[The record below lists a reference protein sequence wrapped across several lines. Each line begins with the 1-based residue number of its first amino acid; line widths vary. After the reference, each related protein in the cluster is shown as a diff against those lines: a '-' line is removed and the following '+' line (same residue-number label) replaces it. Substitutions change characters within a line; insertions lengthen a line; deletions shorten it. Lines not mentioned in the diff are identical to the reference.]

1 MVIKCCVP
9 NCTRNYKSSGRNVY
23 IFKFPKDKDL
33 REKWLRSIHRENS
46 KISFHSVVCHLHF
59 VETDILHTTS
69 EVDWKTGKTLT
80 VNLKKPKLKPNA
92 IASVF
97 PNAPSYLSKTVF
109 VREDPVEKRQSLEAS
124 YIQEALFDSIETS
137 ASLET
142 KFSISSYDELLSKT
156 SYVSLNNKWE
166 IIKKSDS

>member
-1 MVIKCCVP
+1 MVNRGCVP
-9 NCTRNYKSSGRNVY
+9 NCTGNYKSSGRNVH
-23 IFKFPKDKDL
+23 IFKFPKDEDL
-33 REKWLRSIHRENS
+33 HEKWLRSIHRES
-46 KISFHSVVCHLHF
+46 FQISDDTVVCHLHF

-92 IASVF
+92 IPSIF

-109 VREDPVEKRQSLEAS
+109 VREDPVEKRQRLEAS
-124 YIQEALFDSIETS
+124 YIQKALFDSIETS

-142 KFSISSYDELLSKT
+142 QFSISSYDELLSKI

-166 IIKKSDS
+166 IIKKVNL

>member
-1 MVIKCCVP
+1 MVNKCCVP
-9 NCTRNYKSSGRNVY
+9 NSTGNYKSSGRNVH

-33 REKWLRSIHRENS
+33 REKLLRAIHREKLFRAIHRENFQ
-46 KISFHSVVCHLHF
+46 ISDHSVVCHLHF

-69 EVDWKTGKTLT
+69 EVDWKAGKTLT

-92 IASVF
+92 IPSIF

-109 VREDPVEKRQSLEAS
+109 VREDPVEKRQRLEAS
-124 YIQEALFDSIETS
+124 YIQKALFDSIETS

-142 KFSISSYDELLSKT
+142 KFKDLRIY
-156 SYVSLNNKWE
+156 
-166 IIKKSDS
+166 